1 MSSKKVWCIIS
12 SKLKI
17 FSHFIFPQSHI
28 LGIVNFESETPV
40 TLLLKFVFGLVDF
53 QTSIKNPP
61 LFFLGFLRYI
71 YEYKNNYALMKPIL
85 IVENNINPL
94 KENFQGSGSKKE
106 YVLEGIFTEFNKKN
120 RNDRIYTADKFLPCL
135 KELNERIQTMG
146 VVYGEFDHPD
156 VFDTSLSRASHIIKG
171 AKYIKESN
179 RVDGQ
184 IKLLNTYWG
193 KEAKSLVDDGCP
205 VFVSSRAAGVTESDG
220 TVTLKKLFTYD
231 IVADPGFASAK
242 MNSIN
247 ESVGFS
253 NKTNFRIYEMS
264 DESKI
269 NDLFKMNKN
278 DYVTKQQLSDYSK
291 YLVTEIATTK
301 KAAKTAL
308 KTGNLHPKKLEQLL
322 EYYEELN
329 KTNSQMV
336 KYLDYLAD
344 KVQVVVNENK
354 SLKSTAKK
362 LISHNDYLAEN
373 LEKAINYSEYVAESV
388 DKNISYTQYLAEN
401 LDKNISYSEYVA
413 ENVDKNITYS
423 NYLAE
428 NLDKNIAYGEYI
440 AENLD
445 KNIAYG
451 EYIAENLDKNIAYSE
466 YIAENL
472 DKNIAYSEY
481 IAESL
486 DKNIAYSEYIAENL
500 DSTIAYSEYLAE
512 HVEGNIAY
520 SEYIAENLDDN
531 IAYSEY
537 LAESLDKT
545 VSYAGMI
552 TEKLNRGRIYENMG
566 GMGELPSPEDVGFE
580 NVEEE
585 EEKMMMMRSAQSR
598 PEMGMGPYEEE
609 VEEEGYDTY
618 DSETEEMD
626 EEGEKINFTGE
637 SDTQLSKQIDLL
649 ILEAKKRKVSETNDL
664 HFLKFLNKSQVNSF
678 YNLTRDEQE
687 QVKLYINERSYF
699 TGSEVLTMIQEALS
713 AKNESL
719 EDKLIRLMPDN
730 IKPQWSELS
739 DSSKRSILS
748 QARLY
753 PDLTNESKIENFWL
767 TRSLLKKQ
775 PSTKKL
781 VSHNTLIQE
790 DKLSNDEMK
799 SILERFKTL

>member
-1 MSSKKVWCIIS
+1 
-12 SKLKI
+12 
-17 FSHFIFPQSHI
+17 
-28 LGIVNFESETPV
+28 
-40 TLLLKFVFGLVDF
+40 
-53 QTSIKNPP
+53 
-61 LFFLGFLRYI
+61 
-71 YEYKNNYALMKPIL
+71 MKPIL
-85 IVENNINPL
+85 IVENNANPL
-94 KENFQGSGSKKE
+94 KESIQGSGSKKD
-106 YVLEGIFTEFNKKN
+106 YILGGIFTEFDIKN
-120 RNDRIYTADKFLPCL
+120 RNERIYTAQKFLPCL
-135 KELNERIQTMG
+135 QELNERIQNMG

-156 VFDTSLSRASHIIKG
+156 VFDTSLSRASHIIRK
-171 AKYIKESN
+171 ARFVKESN
-179 RVDGQ
+179 RVEGE

-231 IVADPGFASAK
+231 IVADPGFGSARMK
-242 MNSIN
+242 SIN
-247 ESVGFS
+247 ESFGFS

-291 YLVTEIATTK
+291 YLVNEIATTK
-301 KAAKTAL
+301 KAAQSAIKS
-308 KTGNLHPKKLEQLL
+308 GNINPKKLEQLL

-329 KTNSQMV
+329 KTNSQIV
-336 KYLDYLAD
+336 KYLDYLAE

-354 SLKSTAKK
+354 SLKSTTKK

-388 DKNISYTQYLAEN
+388 DKNISYTKYLAEN

-413 ENVDKNITYS
+413 ENVDKNISYSNYLAENVDKNITYS

-428 NLDKNIAYGEYI
+428 NLDKNIAYS
-440 AENLD
+440 
-445 KNIAYG
+445 

-481 IAESL
+481 IAENL

-500 DSTIAYSEYLAE
+500 DSSIAYSEYLAE

-520 SEYIAENLDDN
+520 SEYIAEHLDDN

-552 TEKLNRGRIYENMG
+552 SEKLNGGRMYESNG
-566 GMGELPSPEDVGFE
+566 RNYIPTLEDAGFE
-580 NVEEE
+580 MVASEEADEAEEMDSYGDHALSAYEEE
-585 EEKMMMMRSAQSR
+585 EEETS
-598 PEMGMGPYEEE
+598 EMDAMEQEYKGA
-609 VEEEGYDTY
+609 
-618 DSETEEMD
+618 SETELSEQINILI
-626 EEGEKINFTGE
+626 EE
-637 SDTQLSKQIDLL
+637 
-649 ILEAKKRKVSETNDL
+649 ARKRKVSETNDL
-664 HFLKFLNKSQVNSF
+664 HFLKFLNKSQVDNF
-678 YNLTRDEQE
+678 YNLTRGEQE

-699 TGSEVLTMIQEALS
+699 TGQEVLKLIQESLS
-713 AKNESL
+713 EKNETL
-719 EDKLIRLMPDN
+719 EEKLMRLMPEN
-730 IKPQWSELS
+730 VKPQWSELS
-739 DSSKRSILS
+739 DSSKKSIMS

-753 PDLTNESKIENFWL
+753 PDLTNESKIENFWM

-775 PSTKKL
+775 TPTKKL

-790 DKLSNDEMK
+790 DKLSDNDMK
-799 SILERFKTL
+799 SILERFKQL